1 MNRRPSPGDTGNTVR
16 ARQNAKRNALR
27 PHGGVGQARFPAGRP
42 PPGPSG
48 NHAMKTH
55 LQLSD
60 TRPGRILLHL
70 RCLVRDKRVGWHLRG
85 ILREFA

>member
-1 MNRRPSPGDTGNTVR
+1 
-16 ARQNAKRNALR
+16 
-27 PHGGVGQARFPAGRP
+27 
-42 PPGPSG
+42 
-48 NHAMKTH
+48 MKTH